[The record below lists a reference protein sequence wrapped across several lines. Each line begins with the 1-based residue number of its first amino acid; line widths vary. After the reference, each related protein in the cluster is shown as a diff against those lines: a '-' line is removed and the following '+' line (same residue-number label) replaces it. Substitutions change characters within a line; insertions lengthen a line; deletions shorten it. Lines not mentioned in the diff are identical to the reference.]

1 MDAMECISTR
11 RSIRRF
17 LNVPV
22 DFETIM
28 TIVEAGSL
36 APSSGNMQDWKFI
49 VVDNKELMA
58 KICEHSLGQECVYN
72 AAFLIVICSD
82 PEQTELH
89 YGLRGAR
96 LYTVQ
101 NCAAAAQNML
111 LAAHAIGL
119 GGTWVGAF
127 DEEKMRE
134 ILDIPRSARPQAI
147 LAFGYADEVPDHKRV
162 KDLRV
167 ITYFNAY
174 GTTVRNMHHVL
185 KDYSLDWEQ
194 RINQAHTA
202 LDRLKEKTK
211 EKTKQVVEKA
221 TSKSKSDGK
230 GKPAQKKPSFFTKLK
245 QEMDKR
251 RIDKSK

>member
-1 MDAMECISTR
+1 MDAMECIGTR
-11 RSIRRF
+11 RSVRRY

-28 TIVEAGSL
+28 TVVEAGSL

-49 VVDNKELMA
+49 VVDDKELMK
-58 KICEHSLGQECVYN
+58 KISEYSLGQDCIYN

-119 GGTWVGAF
+119 GGNWVGAF
-127 DEEKMRE
+127 DEEKLRDLLE
-134 ILDIPRSARPQAI
+134 IPKVARPQAI
-147 LAFGYADEVPDHKRV
+147 LAFGYPDEVPDQKRI
-162 KDLRV
+162 KDLRI
-167 ITYFNAY
+167 ITYFNSY
-174 GTTVRNMHHVL
+174 GVTVKNMHHVL
-185 KDYSLDWEQ
+185 NDYSLDWEN
-194 RINQAHTA
+194 RISQAHTA

-211 EKTKQVVEKA
+211 EKTKQVVEK
-221 TSKSKSDGK
+221 TK
-230 GKPAQKKPSFFTKLK
+230 GKSTTTQAGKDKKPSIFQKFK
-245 QEMDKR
+245 QELNKR
-251 RIDKSK
+251 KIDKSK